1 MLFVEGFWG
10 FIDMIDTSYDSC
22 LQSCQADC
30 EWFCLVLVDVGFLL
44 ALLAGVGFF
53 WRKVCKLFL
62 NDGFNVVG
70 GLAWPRVQ
78 IWNFDLSF
86 FIDEQIMRPNVSNL
100 TPKFPKIMSRCYERV
115 QQIPNLWLI
124 EMPLNLSPVF
134 ELISQ
139 HIGIV
144 IKINLQTTTIVH

>member
-1 MLFVEGFWG
+1 
-10 FIDMIDTSYDSC
+10 
-22 LQSCQADC
+22 
-30 EWFCLVLVDVGFLL
+30 
-44 ALLAGVGFF
+44 
-53 WRKVCKLFL
+53 
-62 NDGFNVVG
+62 
-70 GLAWPRVQ
+70 
-78 IWNFDLSF
+78 
-86 FIDEQIMRPNVSNL
+86 MRPNVSNL